1 MPRKYDSIKAH
12 LLRKGFSEKEAK
24 TSAAK
29 IYNAGR
35 PLGAPPVTRDHEKTK
50 SARRGGKR

>member
-1 MPRKYDSIKAH
+1 MPAKYDSIKAH

-29 IYNAGR
+29 IYNSER
-35 PLGAPPVTRDHEKTK
+35 PAGAPPVV
-50 SARRGGKR
+50 RGYDKKKGKR